1 MSPSDV
7 RSGKSAPRTEKVV
20 PSASTESVNR
30 GSKEKK
36 VAERE
41 GVSGRDSPAVA
52 SVDIK
57 TLLNDKKFIQ
67 SLAKEINAD
76 LKKTVIET
84 TRKCFQESFSKSLVP
99 AFEAGVSSMC
109 EEIQTGFKGSQGL
122 VQELAKKG
130 MPEPSVTKQ
139 EFNAVMKGLTLQ
151 MEAMTKKLEL
161 LSTNLDGLKQ
171 SGDASDGALTPLQ
184 LLRAGEVNKAMEAA
198 LELKSIDDLLD
209 LLKEVKPQA
218 VLGNCRKIIV
228 LCATQQL
235 AVDLSTRAP
244 PEGLDT
250 RLDWIKNL
258 VMHVVFD
265 KTVVNDTSERAEK
278 EKNYMAVVMASVK
291 EAIEVTQNNLQ
302 KSLEEGEDIPPSAMT
317 DLTLLKNLVQTA

>member
-1 MSPSDV
+1 
-7 RSGKSAPRTEKVV
+7 
-20 PSASTESVNR
+20 
-30 GSKEKK
+30 
-36 VAERE
+36 
-41 GVSGRDSPAVA
+41 
-52 SVDIK
+52 
-57 TLLNDKKFIQ
+57 
-67 SLAKEINAD
+67 
-76 LKKTVIET
+76 
-84 TRKCFQESFSKSLVP
+84 
-99 AFEAGVSSMC
+99 
-109 EEIQTGFKGSQGL
+109 
-122 VQELAKKG
+122 
-130 MPEPSVTKQ
+130 
-139 EFNAVMKGLTLQ
+139 
-151 MEAMTKKLEL
+151 
-161 LSTNLDGLKQ
+161 
-171 SGDASDGALTPLQ
+171 
-184 LLRAGEVNKAMEAA
+184 MEAA